1 VLACIKLLDL
11 GQPGAGRR
19 DAVLFAVF
27 AALAVATKDQA
38 YAGFVLS
45 APLYALLPL
54 WSTRA
59 GARGAHLRD
68 LAVASGVG
76 ALTYAAASGA
86 LFNPKGFLARLG
98 LLTGTNSQD
107 WKSYDASLEGVLA
120 NAADLFGSQA
130 SFWWPWPT
138 VALAWLGVLAALASP
153 WAEPRRRWRLL
164 PGVMGL
170 SSLLFFTLVVGRT
183 GPRFALPLGFW
194 LSLYVGAALAAG
206 LRAAAKVRLEGAA
219 EVAAAALLVAGL
231 HRPVALAL
239 TQRGDAR
246 HEVERF
252 LDALPAGARVET
264 YGLLVYQPHFHGAGS
279 RYQLARPELQAVKKR
294 NPLYGAQELVAP
306 EQDAA
311 LRRPDILVIP
321 EGYADRFLVEI
332 IDEGPRVTSASLERW
347 SEDQARARFFREAVR
362 GELEGYELALEAR
375 PSLPGWATALGMAPV
390 EIHGCTARRVWV
402 LRRRGLAG
410 ARPSPH
416 ARSGGTSPGPR
427 GAPAASPGPGAP

>member
-1 VLACIKLLDL
+1 
-11 GQPGAGRR
+11 
-19 DAVLFAVF
+19 
-27 AALAVATKDQA
+27 
-38 YAGFVLS
+38 
-45 APLYALLPL
+45 
-54 WSTRA
+54 
-59 GARGAHLRD
+59 
-68 LAVASGVG
+68 
-76 ALTYAAASGA
+76 
-86 LFNPKGFLARLG
+86 LARLG

-219 EVAAAALLVAGL
+219 KVAAAVLLVAGL

-306 EQDAA
+306 EQDVGAETSRYISDSRGLRGSIPGRDHRRGPPRDLGVAGALERRSGARALLPRGGARRAGGVRAGAGGEAVAAGLGDGAGDGAGRDPRLHGEASLGAQAPGARRSAAISTCQVWGNISRAARRSSRQPWARGA
-311 LRRPDILVIP
+311 LR
-321 EGYADRFLVEI
+321 
-332 IDEGPRVTSASLERW
+332 S
-347 SEDQARARFFREAVR
+347 
-362 GELEGYELALEAR
+362 R
-375 PSLPGWATALGMAPV
+375 PSV
-390 EIHGCTARRVWV
+390 
-402 LRRRGLAG
+402 
-410 ARPSPH
+410 
-416 ARSGGTSPGPR
+416 GGSQET
-427 GAPAASPGPGAP
+427 